1 MMTRIQGSI
10 LIAALTVGLC
20 SQAAAQ
26 SPGEHVEPKLPQQS
40 TGEAPPAVEQESRQP
55 GEMPSH
61 PRPRPQPPSTAAP
74 DWGGVLTS
82 KGTLIL
88 EPAIQFS
95 NAQVNRFTFL
105 GVEITEA
112 FLIGLLDVQDTDRN
126 LVSPQLSAR
135 YGLTKRLEL
144 EGRIAYIMRDDRM
157 VETIPQAAGGTGN
170 PTTRELEGDGLGDV
184 DLAVHYQLNR
194 GRNGR
199 PFYIGNLRYKSTTG
213 RGPFEVSRNATGQD
227 TELPTGSGFHAIE
240 PGVTAIFPSDPAVFF
255 LNVGYLF
262 NVKDSI
268 DQNVGTSSSP
278 QIVGEVDPGDATR
291 LSFGMAFAVNPRAS
305 FTIGYK
311 HDFIRGTSTEIK
323 SSTSANF
330 VESKSSSLQV
340 GAMLLGF
347 GYRLDPEMS
356 INVNLELGVTADAPD
371 VAMTLRVPMTK
382 RPGRTASA
390 PRSQGGR

>member
-1 MMTRIQGSI
+1 MTRIPGNM
-10 LIAALTVGLC
+10 LIAALTVGPF

-26 SPGEHVEPKLPQQS
+26 SPD
-40 TGEAPPAVEQESRQP
+40 
-55 GEMPSH
+55 EMPGY
-61 PRPRPQPPSTAAP
+61 PRLRPLPPTTAAP

-105 GVEITEA
+105 GVEITDI
-112 FLIGLLDVQDTDRN
+112 FLIGLLDAEDIDRN
-126 LVSPQLSAR
+126 LVSPQLGAR

-144 EGRIAYIMRDDRM
+144 EGRVTYIMRDDRATA
-157 VETIPQAAGGTGN
+157 TIPQSQTPNAPAGTQV
-170 PTTRELEGDGLGDV
+170 TRELEGDGIGDV

-213 RGPFEVSRNATGQD
+213 TGPFEVGRDATGQE

-255 LNVGYLF
+255 LNAGYLF
-262 NVKDSI
+262 NLKDSVNQTI
-268 DQNVGTSSSP
+268 GT
-278 QIVGEVDPGDATR
+278 QTFGEVDPGDATR

-311 HDFIRGTSTEIK
+311 HDFIRGTSTEI
-323 SSTSANF
+323 NGI
-330 VESKSSSLQV
+330 ELKSSSLQV
-340 GAMLLGF
+340 GALLLGF
-347 GYRLDPEMS
+347 GYRLDLATS

-382 RPGRTASA
+382 RPGKR
-390 PRSQGGR
+390 

>member
-1 MMTRIQGSI
+1 MTRIPGRL
-10 LIAALTVGLC
+10 LIAALTVGLF

-26 SPGEHVEPKLPQQS
+26 SPGEHVEPKLPQES
-40 TGEAPPAVEQESRQP
+40 SGEAPPAAPAEQESRKP
-55 GEMPSH
+55 GEIPGH
-61 PRPRPQPPSTAAP
+61 PRLRPPPPSTAAP

-88 EPAIQFS
+88 EPAIQYS

-184 DLAVHYQLNR
+184 DLALHYQLNR
-194 GRNGR
+194 GRNGK

-213 RGPFEVSRNATGQD
+213 TGPFEVSRDATGQD

-240 PGVTAIFPSDPAVFF
+240 PGITAIFPSDPAVFF

-268 DQNVGTSSSP
+268 DQNVGTSASP
-278 QIVGEVDPGDATR
+278 QIIGEVDPGDAAR
-291 LSFGMAFAVNPRAS
+291 LSFGMAFAVNPKAS

-311 HDFIRGTSTEIK
+311 HDFIRGTSTEING
-323 SSTSANF
+323 SEF
-330 VESKSSSLQV
+330 KSSSLQV
-340 GAMLLGF
+340 GALLLAF

-356 INVNLELGVTADAPD
+356 VNVNLELGVTADAPD
-371 VAMTLRVPMTK
+371 VAMTFRVPMTK
-382 RPGRTASA
+382 RPGKNR
-390 PRSQGGR
+390 